1 MSQQRGP
8 NGIMLFNSVGGCSLV
23 LDLFIGCA
31 GSSFLCADR
40 NEVFFLVADKPRL
53 HLVAMHRLLIFSLR
67 WLLLLQSTGSMHTG
81 FSSCGACGA
90 WIFPDQG
97 LNLCPPHWQVDSYAL
112 YHQGS
117 PSGCSGSQIVQDNFC
132 FVFILFSFTSKLL
145 IKWFPW
151 AEYHSCAGVADERQ
165 SFLGQSG

>member
-1 MSQQRGP
+1 M
-8 NGIMLFNSVGGCSLV
+8 LV
-23 LDLFIGCA
+23 LHSCVQTGMKF
-31 GSSFLCADR
+31 FL
-40 NEVFFLVADKPRL
+40 LVADKPRL